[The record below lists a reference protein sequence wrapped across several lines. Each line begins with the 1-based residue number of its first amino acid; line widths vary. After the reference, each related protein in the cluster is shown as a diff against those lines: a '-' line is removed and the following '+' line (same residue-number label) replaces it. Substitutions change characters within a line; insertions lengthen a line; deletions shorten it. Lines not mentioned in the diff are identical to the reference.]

1 MGCEARELYGYEM
14 ERGACDSTIDEYFL
28 IERTKKTDN
37 WIPLETIR
45 VPGRII
51 AFEFKHGILNCT

>member
-14 ERGACDSTIDEYFL
+14 ECGASDSTIYFL

-45 VPGRII
+45 VPGGII